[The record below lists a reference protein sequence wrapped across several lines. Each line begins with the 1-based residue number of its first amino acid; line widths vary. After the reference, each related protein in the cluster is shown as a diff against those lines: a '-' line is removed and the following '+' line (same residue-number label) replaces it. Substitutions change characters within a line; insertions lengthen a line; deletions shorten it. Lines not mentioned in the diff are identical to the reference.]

1 MKKTAKAPK
10 KSKVRK
16 AQAKTSRKAEDK
28 KTNQDIVEQAK
39 QAKKA
44 KERTYREST
53 LPKGDADRVLDK
65 LILLEK
71 VIPPGEIVQVL
82 HDTGCLDS
90 RRCTLTFEVLCHFV
104 LAMGLIPDMSLR
116 QLFKACRSL
125 RDNGNGEAEDTP
137 HRSSLCKGR
146 QRLGIAPVRLLF
158 ERLVVPL
165 AKPHTPGAF
174 YRNWRLMATDGT
186 VFNVPDSDANAK
198 AFGYPKGGRG
208 AGAFPQVRKLSL
220 VEVGTHAEVALVVKG
235 LKEPNSAEQAMAP
248 GLFRHLN
255 PSMLLMWDRGFFSY
269 KIWQEMILRGCQV
282 LARVKSNLVLR
293 PSKEL
298 SDGSHLAKVY
308 PCYSMRN
315 RDEGGIVVRVIRYTH
330 NDPKRV
336 GCGLEHIL
344 LTTLLDEMAHPARR
358 LILLYHERWEIELTF
373 DEQKT
378 HQNPWRVTKPAN
390 LRSETPL
397 GVIQEIYALAIGHY
411 GTRTLMAEAAEEKG
425 LDPDRLSFVGCL
437 QILKTRLAECPVDA
451 TRRPGWL
458 RTLRSEMTK
467 ELTDPRRNRI
477 NPRVIRVKM
486 SKFGKKQRHHRGI
499 SKLER
504 SFEDVIAPRSP
515 PQTAVG

>member
-1 MKKTAKAPK
+1 
-10 KSKVRK
+10 
-16 AQAKTSRKAEDK
+16 
-28 KTNQDIVEQAK
+28 
-39 QAKKA
+39 
-44 KERTYREST
+44 
-53 LPKGDADRVLDK
+53 
-65 LILLEK
+65 
-71 VIPPGEIVQVL
+71 
-82 HDTGCLDS
+82 
-90 RRCTLTFEVLCHFV
+90 
-104 LAMGLIPDMSLR
+104 MGLIPDLSLR
-116 QLFKACRSL
+116 QLFKACRRL
-125 RDNGNGEAEDTP
+125 RADGDEAEDTP

-158 ERLVVPL
+158 ERLAAPL

-174 YRNWRLMATDGT
+174 YRNLRLMAMDGT

-208 AGAFPQVRKLSL
+208 KGAFPQVRKLSL

-235 LKEPNSAEQAMAP
+235 LKEKDSAEQAMAP
-248 GLFRHLN
+248 ALFRHLKAN
-255 PSMLLMWDRGFFSY
+255 MLLMWDRGFFSY
-269 KIWQEMILRGCQV
+269 NIWQEMILRGCQV
-282 LARVKSNLVLR
+282 LSRVKSNLILR
-293 PSKEL
+293 STTEL
-298 SDGSHLAKVY
+298 SDGSHLAKIY

-330 NDPKRV
+330 NDEKRV

-344 LTTLLDEMAHPARR
+344 LTTLLDEKTHPARK
-358 LILLYHERWEIELTF
+358 LILTYHERWEIELTF

-411 GTRTLMAEAAEEKG
+411 VTRTLMAQAAEQKG

-437 QILKTRLAECPVDA
+437 QILKTRMGECPADP
-451 TRRPGWL
+451 TEREGWF
-458 RTLRSEMTK
+458 RSLRSEMSK

-486 SKFGKKQRHHRGI
+486 SKFGKKQPHHRGI
-499 SKLER
+499 SELER
-504 SFEDVIAPRSP
+504 SFEDVIVPRSP
-515 PQTAVG
+515 PQAVAG